1 MPRLSAVW
9 RLDLQ
14 RALGSLLEGKSSRAV
29 PWLASDLRRLLRD
42 SGVATM
48 EQSLVE
54 KAVSSTVVFLEVWL
68 HAFWMRIAVGHD
80 FWHV

>member
-1 MPRLSAVW
+1 M
-9 RLDLQ
+9 
-14 RALGSLLEGKSSRAV
+14 